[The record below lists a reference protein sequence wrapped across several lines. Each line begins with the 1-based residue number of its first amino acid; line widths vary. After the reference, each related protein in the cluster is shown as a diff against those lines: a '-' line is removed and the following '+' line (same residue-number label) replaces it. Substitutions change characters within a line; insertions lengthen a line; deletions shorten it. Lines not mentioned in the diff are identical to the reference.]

1 MYDDKPIIIRKTK
14 KETGPKNIVS
24 LDDKE
29 LKLVP
34 RSISEKIKKGREK
47 MMMNQKELA
56 MKMAKKVAVISEWET
71 GKAQY
76 DEKMAKKFEEILK
89 IKFEE
94 ENK

>member
-34 RSISEKIKKGREK
+34 RNVSEKIKRGREK
-47 MMMNQKELA
+47 LMMNQKELA
-56 MKMAKKVAVISEWET
+56 MKLGKKVSVISEWEA
-71 GKAQY
+71 GKAQFE
-76 DEKMAKKFEEILK
+76 EKLAKKFEQILNV
-89 IKFEE
+89 KFEE
-94 ENK
+94 